1 MPASVLNHRKKA
13 EHMGKAEIHIEKGE
27 VLVVK
32 EETITKEN
40 VVKAVANVVVKAVVE
55 NSIMEEDIMKAV
67 FMKGDMGIIVAL
79 PIVIGTMCCMRW
91 P

>member
-1 MPASVLNHRKKA
+1 
-13 EHMGKAEIHIEKGE
+13 MGKAEIHIEKGE

-40 VVKAVANVVVKAVVE
+40 VVKVVANVVVKAVVE

-79 PIVIGTMCCMRW
+79 PIVIGTMCCVRW

>member
-1 MPASVLNHRKKA
+1 
-13 EHMGKAEIHIEKGE
+13 MGKAEIHIEKGE
-27 VLVVK
+27 VHAVM

-40 VVKAVANVVVKAVVE
+40 VVKAVANVVAE

-79 PIVIGTMCCMRW
+79 PIVIGTMCCVRW

>member
-1 MPASVLNHRKKA
+1 
-13 EHMGKAEIHIEKGE
+13 MGKAEIHIEKGE

-40 VVKAVANVVVKAVVE
+40 VVKAVANVVVE
-55 NSIMEEDIMKAV
+55 NPIMEEDIMKAV